1 MKTFLKDQFL
11 DGDAESS
18 SENDKAVAKP
28 EEKKE
33 YKGIDQPVHVT
44 LRQMYHIF
52 DYFTQE
58 SHFGKQFKD
67 VRAELDQAKRDI
79 TFANMNHDELK
90 EQCAETAKE

>member
-33 YKGIDQPVHVT
+33 YKGID
-44 LRQMYHIF
+44 
-52 DYFTQE
+52 
-58 SHFGKQFKD
+58 
-67 VRAELDQAKRDI
+67 
-79 TFANMNHDELK
+79 
-90 EQCAETAKE
+90 